1 MFSRGFLLWTEP
13 PFATGILKKK
23 GGLSSQ
29 HAADIFHK
37 DPKDIQKGQGIFVRN
52 KNQPRKSYANFA
64 TVFDVF
70 VEIMDRIA
78 LLRPPS
84 EEENRYDSMIYLR
97 LIQTRVLTHRTLY
110 KSGIQVM
117 YVEIP

>member
-1 MFSRGFLLWTEP
+1 MQLKFSTR
-13 PFATGILKKK
+13 ILKITKVDK
-23 GGLSSQ
+23 EILSETI
-29 HAADIFHK
+29 H
-37 DPKDIQKGQGIFVRN
+37 
-52 KNQPRKSYANFA
+52 PRKSYANFE

-84 EEENRYDSMIYLR
+84 EEENRYESMIYLR

-117 YVEIP
+117 YIEIP